1 MKLLELI
8 DLQKQFGELMAIDN
22 VNLVISEGEIHGLI
36 GPNGSGKTTLFN
48 LITGFLK
55 PTKGKI
61 IWQGKDITGLSPYN
75 VVKRGIGRSFQANV
89 LLSNH
94 TVLQNVSMA
103 CHLHTQIGLFK
114 QFLKTS
120 GASKKEKV
128 VEKKSKELLKLMG
141 LAGMENE
148 LAGKLP
154 QGHQRS
160 LGIAIA
166 LATEPKL
173 LLLDEPV
180 AGLNST
186 ETNVMM
192 KTIRTIRS
200 RNVTI
205 VLVEHDMKAVMS
217 TCEKITV
224 LNFGQ
229 KIAEGLPKE
238 ISTNK
243 DVIEAY
249 LGGG

>member
-8 DLQKQFGELMAIDN
+8 SLRKQFGELVAINN
-22 VNLVISEGEIHGLI
+22 VDLVISEGEIHGLI

-61 IWQGKDITGLSPYN
+61 IWQGKDITGLSPYS
-75 VVKRGIGRSFQANV
+75 VAKRGIARSFQANV
-89 LLSNH
+89 LLSSH
-94 TVLQNVSMA
+94 TVLQNISMA
-103 CHLHTQIGLFK
+103 CHLHTGMGLFE
-114 QFLKTS
+114 QFLRTA
-120 GASKKEKV
+120 GVLKKEKA
-128 VEKKSKELLKLMG
+128 VEKKSKELLGLMG

-148 LAGKLP
+148 IAGKLP
-154 QGHQRS
+154 QGYQRS

-186 ETNVMM
+186 EKNVMM
-192 KTIRTIRS
+192 KTIRMIRS

-217 TCEKITV
+217 ACEKVTV

-229 KIAEGLPKE
+229 KIAEGIPEE
-238 ISTNK
+238 IFTNK